1 VNANRARP
9 LLAFWVLAAVAG
21 VITTMG
27 LREGSTRVE
36 VPAGVPSPVTG
47 ARSPE
52 LVLGGL
58 LSAQPSATGT
68 QGVLSG
74 VWTSAAA
81 LEHALALASARAAG
95 GSTAHAIVS
104 GPKAGVPT
112 DSSAVASARAS
123 ASPSTPGGSSPGH
136 GHATSTATAAA
147 KPTHPSHGNG
157 DHGPGKGHAPTS
169 PGKGAKP

>member
-9 LLAFWVLAAVAG
+9 LLAFWALAAVAG

-36 VPAGVPSPVTG
+36 VPAGVPSPVIGT
-47 ARSPE
+47 RSPE

-68 QGVLSG
+68 QGVLSDM
-74 VWTSAAA
+74 WTSAAA
-81 LEHALALASARAAG
+81 LEHALALASAREA
-95 GSTAHAIVS
+95 STPHVIVS
-104 GPKAGVPT
+104 GPKTGVPT

-123 ASPSTPGGSSPGH
+123 AGSSGAGGTAH
-136 GHATSTATAAA
+136 GHRTGTATAAA
-147 KPTHPSHGNG
+147 KPTHSSHDKG
-157 DHGPGKGHAPTS
+157 HGQGKGHAPTS
-169 PGKGAKP
+169 PGKGSAKH

>member
-9 LLAFWVLAAVAG
+9 LLAFWALAAVAG

-36 VPAGVPSPVTG
+36 VPAGVPSPVIGT
-47 ARSPE
+47 RSPE

-68 QGVLSG
+68 QGALSD

-81 LEHALALASARAAG
+81 LEHALALASAREAP
-95 GSTAHAIVS
+95 TAHAIVS

-123 ASPSTPGGSSPGH
+123 AGSSGAGGTEH
-136 GHATSTATAAA
+136 GTGTATAAA
-147 KPTHPSHGNG
+147 KPTHSSHGKG
-157 DHGPGKGHAPTS
+157 HGHGKGHAPTPS
-169 PGKGAKP
+169 GKGAANH